1 MLLLEPATQLA
12 GRRRRSASAT
22 IAACPHRS
30 RPERPSHAL
39 ESARQAAQ
47 DERSGLNAF
56 YYDWPLRGS
65 KRTFSPFHR
74 GVVTT
79 YALEVGAAGD
89 GDNRDHSFSALRTAR
104 CLIHEI
110 LPIFTPNYELKLLF
124 HRACVCHVPPRR
136 GHIDSGVPH
145 SCT

>member
-89 GDNRDHSFSALRTAR
+89 GDYREHAFSAFWAAC
-104 CLIHEI
+104 CLSHEMI
-110 LPIFTPNYELKLLF
+110 LLISPPIN
-124 HRACVCHVPPRR
+124 
-136 GHIDSGVPH
+136 
-145 SCT
+145 